1 MNLITLILQITLQIT
16 LQILVVKVKKEIID
30 CFSFLKLVLALLQ
43 ISDPFPN
50 G

>member
-1 MNLITLILQITLQIT
+1 MNLMTLVLQIT
-16 LQILVVKVKKEIID
+16 LQILVVKVKKEIIA
-30 CFSFLKLVLALLQ
+30 CFSFLKLVLVLLQ